1 MSVVQTLP
9 SSVHA
14 VPFVLNV
21 HVVVQ
26 HDPAVPLLAPSS
38 HDSLVSRMPLPQM
51 GSGDTDQPASG
62 RLSSRILPLKVSGY
76 AVADAPPAPWKPM
89 VALCPLAPALIVLRY
104 FTFITLEVS
113 WIST

>member
-1 MSVVQTLP
+1 MNRQ
-9 SSVHA
+9 
-14 VPFVLNV
+14 
-21 HVVVQ
+21 VVVQ

-38 HDSLVSRMPLPQM
+38 HDSLVSRMPLPQI
-51 GSGDTDQPASG
+51 GSGDTDQPDSG

-89 VALCPLAPALIVLRY
+89 VAACPLAPELIVLRY